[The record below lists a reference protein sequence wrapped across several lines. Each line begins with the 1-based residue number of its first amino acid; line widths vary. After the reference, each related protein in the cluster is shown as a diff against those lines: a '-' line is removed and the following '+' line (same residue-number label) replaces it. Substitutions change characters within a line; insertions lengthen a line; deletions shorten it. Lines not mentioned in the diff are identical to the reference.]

1 MKAKDDDLRPE
12 YPADLIKQGVRGKF
26 TKRYRDG
33 TNVAIIEPDLR
44 EHFPDSEAVNRALRD
59 YLAQK
64 HRTAT

>member
-33 TNVAIIEPDLR
+33 TNVVIIEPDLR

-64 HRTAT
+64 QRTAT

>member
-1 MKAKDDDLRPE
+1 MKAKELRQE

-26 TKRYRDG
+26 TKRYRQG
-33 TNVAIIEPDLR
+33 TNVVIIEPDLH

-64 HRTAT
+64 QRTAT